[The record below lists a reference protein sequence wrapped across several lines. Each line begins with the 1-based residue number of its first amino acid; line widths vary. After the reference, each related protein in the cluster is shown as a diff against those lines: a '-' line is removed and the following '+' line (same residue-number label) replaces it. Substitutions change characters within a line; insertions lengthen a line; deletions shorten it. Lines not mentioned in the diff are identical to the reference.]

1 MVTHGM
7 LVHWKCTVLKID
19 NYCSKQKRPKPETV
33 SVTVGV
39 LLESCRIC
47 LPWPI
52 QGVNFCPFPKTF
64 EDVSLGKFKL
74 VHQGDQW
81 SNRCWQALSAIVRH
95 ITYVQFSFL
104 LRWWRGGAHII
115 AYKLTHQGIIATKG
129 KWGVA
134 KPSVI
139 RSIPWHGWL
148 PLAM

>member
-19 NYCSKQKRPKPETV
+19 NYCSKQKCPKPETV

-64 EDVSLGKFKL
+64 EDVSLGKFKA
-74 VHQGDQW
+74 GASRW
-81 SNRCWQALSAIVRH
+81 SMKQQMLAGFISHCQTYHLSP
-95 ITYVQFSFL
+95 VQL
-104 LRWWRGGAHII
+104 
-115 AYKLTHQGIIATKG
+115 
-129 KWGVA
+129 
-134 KPSVI
+134 PS
-139 RSIPWHGWL
+139 
-148 PLAM
+148 